1 MPIRFLIACVSL
13 NAVIGQLLLK
23 RGTAAVAG
31 LSPITDW
38 WLFVRASVTSPW
50 IWCAIGVQGFGYL
63 LWMIVVSRV
72 KLGIATA
79 SVGAGF
85 YLLTALLAWR
95 VFGEALTAVQW
106 AGIVL
111 VTIGVTCVSL
121 GPLH

>member
-1 MPIRFLIACVSL
+1 MPTRFLIVSVSL
-13 NAVIGQLLLK
+13 NAVLGQLLLK
-23 RGTAAVAG
+23 RGAAALAG
-31 LSPITDW
+31 LSPIADW
-38 WLFVRASVTSPW
+38 RVFLQTSISSPW

-85 YLLTALLAWR
+85 YILTALLAWR

-111 VTIGVTCVSL
+111 MTIGVTCVSL